1 MAQRKVWIIE
11 VLVGKRWEMTTFGSM
26 YWDTRAIM
34 LEELVSARSQYP
46 DTKYKL
52 TTYVPKE
59 PVAKSSKKKKKKPT
73 RRKR

>member
-1 MAQRKVWIIE
+1 MAQRKVWVVE

-34 LEELVSARSQYP
+34 LEELASAREQYP
-46 DTKYKL
+46 DERYKL

-59 PVAKSSKKKKKKPT
+59 PARAAKKKTK